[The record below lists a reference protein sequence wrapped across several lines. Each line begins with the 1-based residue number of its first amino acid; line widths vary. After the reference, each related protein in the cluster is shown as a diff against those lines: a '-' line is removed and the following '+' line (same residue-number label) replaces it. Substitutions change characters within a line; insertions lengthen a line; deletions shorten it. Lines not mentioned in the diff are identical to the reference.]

1 MKFTT
6 LDENQHLNQP
16 IHLCLATLF
25 PPASSVRPSLARP
38 QPHCRLVRTD
48 EGLDDGVVFGVGG
61 VALPRTPEQRDC
73 SQKPSIFLETPRTAD
88 STVSDEPFYQLPS
101 AFSQISTCTYLGA
114 ARNRLLGE
122 VWVGGG
128 RRLLPRAWNQG
139 STMPFSSL
147 SRHHLSRKPLPSL
160 PLSSPCCLY
169 HWGTVHTPVYLCG
182 RAQSVC
188 QHTLV

>member
-1 MKFTT
+1 MGWS
-6 LDENQHLNQP
+6 LGLVGW
-16 IHLCLATLF
+16 LF
-25 PPASSVRPSLARP
+25 PGP
-38 QPHCRLVRTD
+38 
-48 EGLDDGVVFGVGG
+48 
-61 VALPRTPEQRDC
+61 PEQRDC
-73 SQKPSIFLETPRTAD
+73 SQKPSIFLETPGTAD
-88 STVSDEPFYQLPS
+88 SAVSNEPFYQRPS

-128 RRLLPRAWNQG
+128 RRLLPRARNQG

-147 SRHHLSRKPLPSL
+147 SRHHLSRKPLASL

-169 HWGTVHTPVYLCG
+169 HWGTVHTPVCPCG